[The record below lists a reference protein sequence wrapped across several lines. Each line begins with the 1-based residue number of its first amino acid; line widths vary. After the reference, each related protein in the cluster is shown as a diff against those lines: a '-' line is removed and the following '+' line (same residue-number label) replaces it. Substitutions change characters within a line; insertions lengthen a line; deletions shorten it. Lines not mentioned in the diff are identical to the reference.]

1 MANRSIFWF
10 RRDLRLGDNPA
21 LLSAIAEGDE
31 VVPVQVFLGFADKDF
46 SDGLH
51 VFANGENRKVRKSL
65 GPYLVGGIFEYIA
78 DFDKVAGDRT

>member
-21 LLSAIAEGDE
+21 LLNAIAEGDE
-31 VVPVQVFLGFADKDF
+31 VVPVQLFFCFADKDF
-46 SDGLH
+46 SDRLH
-51 VFANGENRKVRKSL
+51 FFGNRKNRKLRKSL
-65 GPYLVGGIFEYIA
+65 GPDLVGGIFEYIA